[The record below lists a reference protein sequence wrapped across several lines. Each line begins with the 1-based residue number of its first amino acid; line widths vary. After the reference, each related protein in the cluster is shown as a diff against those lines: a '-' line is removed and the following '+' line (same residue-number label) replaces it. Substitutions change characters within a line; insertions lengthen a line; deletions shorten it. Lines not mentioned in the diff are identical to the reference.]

1 MRSSGVLR
9 SEIVSVMETA
19 KPRDGD
25 DLRNHRCIL
34 CSLSSSRGS
43 FVQPKVR
50 PVIVEVAN
58 IFVHEALQVAFI
70 QHDHV
75 VEQIAAAGAYPSF
88 GHTVLPWASE
98 AGALKLLIVATT
110 SSLKLLPRSKI
121 R

>member
-1 MRSSGVLR
+1 MEVTNVL
-9 SEIVSVMETA
+9 VHQAFQMA
-19 KPRDGD
+19 
-25 DLRNHRCIL
+25 
-34 CSLSSSRGS
+34 
-43 FVQPKVR
+43 
-50 PVIVEVAN
+50 
-58 IFVHEALQVAFI
+58 FVHN
-70 QHDHV
+70 DHV